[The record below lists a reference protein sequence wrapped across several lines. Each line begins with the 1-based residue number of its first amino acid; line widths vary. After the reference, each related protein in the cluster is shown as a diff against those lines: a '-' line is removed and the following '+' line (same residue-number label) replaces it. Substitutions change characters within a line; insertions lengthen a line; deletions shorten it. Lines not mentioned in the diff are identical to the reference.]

1 MKSICIKLTSKK
13 TTKYLL
19 EQLNKLEIDNIY
31 FSCKKFK
38 FYYNVIIH
46 FKGKNIDFFLKTLSQ
61 TLSFT
66 IIDLYE
72 KNIIDNLIKSE
83 YFYFENSERKKIANI
98 TYEDLYNIEEALYSS
113 SARFDFLYKTIYNY
127 LETNHSIVFKG
138 FITFRLKKY
147 FEYLLEQIDKSV
159 NKYIV
164 EREYAEFISLLKLYI
179 NSENSSCKEVHI
191 IYNNSKPILLDEYKN
206 IINTKD
212 NILNGKY
219 LSDITFSSNDC
230 ALNTLLNLV
239 PQKIYIH
246 LIDENIDEFI
256 NTLKL
261 IFEDRVIFCKNCS
274 ICEIYKKSHAIKV

>member
-1 MKSICIKLTSKK
+1 MKSICIKLASKK
-13 TTKYLL
+13 STEYLL
-19 EQLNKLEIDNIY
+19 EQLNNFQLDNVY

-38 FYYNVIIH
+38 LYYNVIIH
-46 FKGKNIDFFLKTLSQ
+46 YKGKNIDYFIKTLSQ
-61 TLSFT
+61 KLSFT

-83 YFYFENSERKKIANI
+83 YFYFETSERKKISNI
-98 TYEDLYNIEEALYSS
+98 TYEDLYDSEEALFSPS
-113 SARFDFLYKTIYNY
+113 DRFDVLYKTIYNY
-127 LETNHSIVFKG
+127 LKTHHSIIFKG
-138 FITFRLKKY
+138 FIIFRLKKY
-147 FEYLLEQIDKSV
+147 FEYLLEQVDKSV

-179 NSENSSCKEVHI
+179 NSEKSSCKEVHI
-191 IYNNSKPILLDEYKN
+191 IYNNLKPVLLDEYKN
-206 IINTKD
+206 VINIED
-212 NILNGKY
+212 NELNGKY

-261 IFEDRVIFCKNCS
+261 IFEDRVNLCTDCSLCK
-274 ICEIYKKSHAIKV
+274 IYKKSHAIKI